1 MPKARLC
8 KPMNHFAEY
17 IKLMDESRSLYM
29 KTRNYHILKDYLDM
43 GNFCWRDIAQC
54 FDLCVGRVQQIIRK
68 ELLLFNHIVMTDNPI
83 TTKEIKKRREDEWF
97 YKDNSRRLLLEAYLK
112 FRILTAEQRTSEVNK
127 QLKELLYVKR

>member
-1 MPKARLC
+1 
-8 KPMNHFAEY
+8 MNHFTEY

-54 FDLCVGRVQQIIRK
+54 FDLCVGRVQQIIRQQ
-68 ELLLFNHIVMTDNPI
+68 LLVFNHIVRTDNPI

-112 FRILTAEQRTSEVNK
+112 FRILTAEQRTSEVEK
-127 QLKELLYVKR
+127 LLKGLLYVKR